1 MLPDDTIIML
11 REKLEKV
18 FSGLRPQGVL
28 FSGGLD
34 SSIAAALS
42 GCKKGI
48 LVTLGDDGPDLEYA
62 RKAAGALGMTLT
74 HRIVPVAR
82 ALAAMPQVITILQ
95 SFDPALPNDLAVYF
109 ALKEAKS
116 MGLKSVMTGDG
127 SDELFAG
134 YPYMASMEDLEGYL
148 AHLARVMSFNST
160 PLARYFDIEVLQP
173 FLHEEV
179 LDFALRIQGKWKIR
193 REKGRVHGKWILR
206 RALEGLLP
214 DSILWQDKRPLET
227 GSGMTGLNAILD
239 AVISDREFEEK
250 KRSQGMRFFNK
261 AHLYYYEI
269 YREKV
274 GDVPVPKEGEKPCEG
289 CGAGMK
295 RDRSHCRIC
304 GWIEGYAG

>member
-18 FSGLRPQGVL
+18 FAGLRPEGIL

-62 RKAAGALGMTLT
+62 LTAAGALAMALT
-74 HRIVPVAR
+74 HRAVPVAE

-109 ALKEAKS
+109 ALKKAKS

-134 YPYMASMEDLEGYL
+134 YSYMASMEDLEGYL
-148 AHLARVMSFNST
+148 AHLTRVMSFNST
-160 PLARYFDIEVLQP
+160 SLARHFDIQVLQP
-173 FLHEEV
+173 FLSEEI
-179 LDFALRIQGKWKIR
+179 LDFALRIRGKWKIR
-193 REKGRVHGKWILR
+193 KEKGKVHGKWILR

-214 DSILWQDKRPLET
+214 GSILWQDKRALET

-239 AVISDREFEEK
+239 TVISDREFEEK

-274 GDVPVPKEGEKPCEG
+274 GEVPVPKEDEKPCEG

-295 RDRSHCRIC
+295 QDRSHCRVC
-304 GWIEGYAG
+304 GWVEGYA

>member
-18 FSGLRPQGVL
+18 FSGLRPEGIL

-42 GCKKGI
+42 GCKRGI
-48 LVTLGDDGPDLEYA
+48 LVTLGNDGPDLEYA

-109 ALKEAKS
+109 GLKEAKS
-116 MGLKSVMTGDG
+116 MGLTSVMTGDG

-134 YPYMASMEDLEGYL
+134 YSYMASMEDLEGYL
-148 AHLARVMSFNST
+148 ANLARVMSFNST
-160 PLARYFDIEVLQP
+160 SLARHFDIEVLQP

-179 LDFALRIQGKWKIR
+179 VDFALRVQGKWKIR

-214 DSILWQDKRPLET
+214 ESILWQDKRPLET
-227 GSGMTGLNAILD
+227 GSGMAGLNAIFD
-239 AVISDREFEEK
+239 TVISDREFEEK
-250 KRSQGMRFFNK
+250 KRSQGMHFFNK

-274 GDVPVPKEGEKPCEG
+274 GDVPVPSEDEKTCEG

-295 RDRSHCRIC
+295 RNRNHCRIC
-304 GWIEGYAG
+304 GWVEGYAG